1 MRANEFIT
9 EVFEPGKTNWKWSRL
24 GSAIASAFF
33 KVGDREYLWQAFT
46 GSNPK
51 KWEIQFRLVRN
62 PEVDSD
68 NLDLYGKTGTG
79 NSAQVLSTA
88 VDITRAFIKEYG
100 IDRVEEITFNAKED
114 SRIGLYAK
122 MIQRLLPNW
131 DLHQKYTKDNGM
143 EYHLTDRRAYDKPEN
158 KLSEEAKAGK
168 YNGLVMKY
176 AFNQSALILKAFEQG
191 TPIAFVKFVKENK
204 ELYPQNLWT
213 HDDYRNRG
221 VAKSMYDFLKSE
233 GYIINRS
240 HDQTKAGAGFWDKHR
255 GEDEYVWEE
264 EVLDESK
271 IIDYEGIKLNVSVD
285 GANVDIRALRPDG
298 QQMGYVIFD
307 RDGNTLVPDDL
318 AVDDKYQGQGIA
330 KIMYDYVKS
339 LGFRIEASYDQTEAG
354 KGFWKKHRGEERVWE
369 DEKLDELFQP
379 GKDWKWSF
387 QGSEEAV
394 AVFHVGKLPYM
405 FHAYGADGQWEV
417 EFKRHGNKL
426 DRSQKFGLTGTGNSA
441 EVMST
446 VVDIM
451 RAFLDKYKDKI
462 EVLIFSAK
470 EDSRQGLY
478 AKMVK
483 RLLPNWIM
491 RQDKE
496 EFILIA
502 PSEVKEE
509 VLDEMPL
516 PADWDPQQMRQQS
529 TSFKSRL
536 AYALERAKKLGVG
549 SSRVATTIEYQGRP
563 TVLKIAKNQK
573 GLAQNSVEA
582 DILTD
587 GYASQMGILIP
598 IIDYDT
604 QNREPSWVHT
614 ELAQKANEKQL
625 CGLMKCQ
632 SLDDLIRA
640 AQAQLNEY
648 GTRSRDILNNIIDKN
663 EHFGSSEQDAD
674 IFLEYVHR
682 LSELKSSFDVE
693 LADFHRP
700 ANWGLS
706 QAKPVIVDV
715 GFNSNV
721 MNQYYAR

>member
-1 MRANEFIT
+1 MRAREFII
-9 EVFEPGKTNWKWSRL
+9 EDVSMSELNAVERFADSLWKKLGINVDFSKHFLERVNDERNGKPI
-24 GSAIASAFF
+24 SAAELVRIFKKEYERHGKKIADAENHEAIM
-33 KVGDREYLWQAFT
+33 KDAFT
-46 GSNPK
+46 KVNLPFVITDRYDHR
-51 KWEIQFRLVRN
+51 ELVA
-62 PEVDSD
+62 
-68 NLDLYGKTGTG
+68 KT
-79 NSAQVLSTA
+79 VM
-88 VDITRAFIKEYG
+88 R
-100 IDRVEEITFNAKED
+100 
-114 SRIGLYAK
+114 
-122 MIQRLLPNW
+122 
-131 DLHQKYTKDNGM
+131 KDNFYGYEGEP
-143 EYHLTDRRAYDKPEN
+143 EYVVQ
-158 KLSEEAKAGK
+158 EEAKNAK
-168 YNGLVMKY
+168 YNGLIMKY
-176 AFNQSALILKAFEQG
+176 AFNSIALVLKAFDPTTK

-264 EVLDESK
+264 
-271 IIDYEGIKLNVSVD
+271 
-285 GANVDIRALRPDG
+285 
-298 QQMGYVIFD
+298 
-307 RDGNTLVPDDL
+307 
-318 AVDDKYQGQGIA
+318 
-330 KIMYDYVKS
+330 
-339 LGFRIEASYDQTEAG
+339 
-354 KGFWKKHRGEERVWE
+354 
-369 DEKLDELFQP
+369 EKLDELFQP

-478 AKMVK
+478 ARMVK
-483 RLLPNWIM
+483 RLLPDWIM
-491 RQDKE
+491 RQDGG
-496 EFILIA
+496 EFILVA
-502 PSEVKEE
+502 PTKIKEE

-516 PADWDPQQMRQQS
+516 PADWDPQQMRQQG
-529 TSFKSRL
+529 TTFKSRL
-536 AYALERAKKLGVG
+536 AYALERAKKLGTG

-563 TVLKIAKNQK
+563 TVLKIAKNAK

-582 DILTD
+582 DILSD

-598 IIDYDT
+598 IIDYDE

-625 CGLMKCQ
+625 CSLMKCQ
-632 SLDDLIRA
+632 SLSDLTRA
-640 AQAQLNEY
+640 AEAQLNQY
-648 GTRSRDILNNIIDKN
+648 GPRSRAILNDIIDKN
-663 EHFGSSEQDAD
+663 SHFGASEEDAD
-674 IFLEYVHR
+674 TFLEYVNK
-682 LSELKSSFDVE
+682 LAELNSSFAVE
-693 LADFHRP
+693 LGDFNRA
-700 ANWGLS
+700 ANWGLY
-706 QAKPVIVDV
+706 QGKPVIIDV

-721 MNQYYAR
+721 LNQYYNR